1 MVKTFSISKTL
12 YYLSLVVKAFAGG
25 IFFFLS
31 LVGAFLSR
39 PERDFPPLTP
49 LGFSLA
55 SHRSSLCAVAN
66 TPSAMEETVLNELQ
80 ILKLTKEE
88 GKEISIT
95 NTSQD
100 TLLEECSLSLFG
112 KLLSDR
118 QQNAHALKHTLRT
131 AWKLGSDLRIV
142 NVGNDIL

>member
-12 YYLSLVVKAFAGG
+12 YYLSSVVKAFAGG

-39 PERDFPPLTP
+39 PERDFPPFTP

-88 GKEISIT
+88 GEEIRIT

-100 TLLEECSLSLFG
+100 TLLE
-112 KLLSDR
+112 
-118 QQNAHALKHTLRT
+118 NAH
-131 AWKLGSDLRIV
+131 
-142 NVGNDIL
+142 

>member
-1 MVKTFSISKTL
+1 MQA
-12 YYLSLVVKAFAGG
+12 AF
-25 IFFFLS
+25 FFFLS

-39 PERDFPPLTP
+39 PERDFPPFTP

-88 GKEISIT
+88 GKEIRIT